1 MISHHR
7 IDISNTTTVFDM
19 TSRDDATSRP
29 VPSKR
34 PQTTQQ
40 QHRLAAIDVT
50 AGTLSDCFPPNYLKE
65 LRADWPG

>member
-1 MISHHR
+1 
-7 IDISNTTTVFDM
+7 M

-29 VPSKR
+29 EPSKR